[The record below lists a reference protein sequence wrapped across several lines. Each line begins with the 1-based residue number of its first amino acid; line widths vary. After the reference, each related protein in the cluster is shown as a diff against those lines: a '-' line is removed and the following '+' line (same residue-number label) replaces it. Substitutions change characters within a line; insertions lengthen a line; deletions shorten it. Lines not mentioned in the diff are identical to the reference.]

1 MMGVEVDETDVAQ
14 WLTAMAASGTMEW
27 EVDEEAGIFG
37 HEITLL
43 DFDKGTLDRYRR
55 IADVVQLPDLPN
67 VETAVSLA
75 GSAAQGVI
83 QLYPGDC
90 DYFERVNIKAE
101 TREEACRVLADLMRD
116 KALEKFEGPGYQLIE
131 VKFGTWKADVVKD
144 GERIKAGSPVSWS
157 PDEVKAGKMHVF
169 RASGEPWEVEWEY
182 GCLDPGWCK
191 MDWVI
196 AEPEKGRVVNASN
209 MLDVTWE
216 ATDGSITP
224 LDGFID
230 PYFQEVY
237 LEADGVGV
245 ADYALGAQVVS
256 DGGGGKLRLAPVG
269 GQLHHC
275 LGVVRAQDDAESPDT
290 KFHVAGTVP
299 RGGALRVTPL
309 ATLGLRRGTPQ
320 IRSAEGVLY
329 PGGVPPGLPPSGHSP
344 SVSLQQPADG
354 LARPGPLIP
363 PWDAVL
369 VECVR
374 DVLERA
380 GKGVSQG
387 PGLLHGVSLL
397 RVGFQ
402 PAHSVVARHHAVAVR
417 SLAAQ
422 VLALSALVLHDGQ
435 GALGRHFPLP
445 LRDGH
450 EDVGRQAPGRG
461 VGVNGLHHAHQPLGA
476 AHVEKL
482 AQHGTQ
488 VLDAAGEAIQL
499 EHNQPVCSVVPHVVE
514 RALETGAIQPTA

>member
-1 MMGVEVDETDVAQ
+1 MTDEKSPVDAQEEVQQIVRTARMLGVEVDETDVAQ

-101 TREEACRVLADLMRD
+101 TREEACRVLAGLMRD
-116 KALEKFEGPGYQLIE
+116 KVLDKFEGPGYQLVE
-131 VKFGTWKADVVKD
+131 VKFGTWKSDVVKD
-144 GERIKAGSPVSWS
+144 GERIKTGSPVSWS

-237 LEADGVGV
+237 LEAESVPLFSKLAHHISPQALDEYVQQITGEVYKYTHKHVNYGKAAKRMYNIFRLTGRHQAAALIRELFDEPAALLYQV
-245 ADYALGAQVVS
+245 WSLLSTIDNASRPDSTIDRETLVRQTDELIQNVVQACEGPLEGEIVMALIRLRDDVTGRVDLGADWSTVIADSRAKVEQLVNEFFEA
-256 DGGGGKLRLAPVG
+256 KL
-269 GQLHHC
+269 
-275 LGVVRAQDDAESPDT
+275 LGIPEVRE
-290 KFHVAGTVP
+290 F
-299 RGGALRVTPL
+299 LE
-309 ATLGLRRGTPQ
+309 GL
-320 IRSAEGVLY
+320 
-329 PGGVPPGLPPSGHSP
+329 
-344 SVSLQQPADG
+344 
-354 LARPGPLIP
+354 
-363 PWDAVL
+363 
-369 VECVR
+369 
-374 DVLERA
+374 
-380 GKGVSQG
+380 
-387 PGLLHGVSLL
+387 
-397 RVGFQ
+397 
-402 PAHSVVARHHAVAVR
+402 
-417 SLAAQ
+417 
-422 VLALSALVLHDGQ
+422 
-435 GALGRHFPLP
+435 
-445 LRDGH
+445 
-450 EDVGRQAPGRG
+450 EDNR
-461 VGVNGLHHAHQPLGA
+461 
-476 AHVEKL
+476 
-482 AQHGTQ
+482 
-488 VLDAAGEAIQL
+488 
-499 EHNQPVCSVVPHVVE
+499 
-514 RALETGAIQPTA
+514 